1 MTDEKDGLISAD
13 GLPGEKPVA
22 GGVLPG
28 GTGVGGAGLD
38 PAQLTPAMRQWQ
50 QFKTEHPESTLFFR
64 MGDFY
69 ECFFDDAKLVARVLG
84 VALTSRSKGENAI
97 PMAGVPYHAVDGYLQ
112 RMIAAGY
119 KVAICEQVEDP
130 KTAKGLVKRE
140 VTRLVT
146 PGTVTE
152 DNLLD
157 RRQESFVAA
166 LVLPGFGGG
175 ATEPA
180 VLTWCE
186 LSTGKFMTLAGEAG
200 ACLEEL
206 ARVQPRELVLV
217 ETADQRLPA
226 WATRLKEQYNMALTP
241 RPAWQFSAHHATKM
255 LREHYGVAR
264 FAGFGYE
271 ENDPV
276 LRVAGALLTYLHE
289 TQKTALE
296 HMQPPQAFVRDDYLM
311 IDPASLRSLEVLR
324 SLRQQSAVGSLIQA
338 VDQTSTPMGARL
350 LRNWL
355 CFPLRD
361 LGRIQARHER
371 IAQMLEETRLLEQ
384 IVAKL
389 EECSDIERITARICC
404 RRVSPRDLV
413 ALARTLEA
421 LVAVGL
427 LLEAYPSAAAAW
439 GTLVAQLPAAAQI
452 AGQIRAAVQDE
463 PNAHIRD
470 GGVIRPQ
477 YHAEL
482 DRLRQLNTDSRGWLA
497 EYQAR
502 LVQESGINGLKVG
515 YNKVFGFYIEVTHTH
530 ADKVPAT
537 FIRKQTV
544 RNAERYITPELKQ
557 YEGDIL
563 TAQERS
569 LALEAE
575 LFEQLRVQLAGVAGA
590 LQQVAQAVAELDV
603 IAGLAQ
609 LARQRRYIRPE
620 MVADTSLHI
629 VEGRHPVVEHL
640 LGSSYVPNDVEFSAG
655 GPTLQLITGPN
666 MAGKSTY
673 IRQVA
678 LLVLLAQAGSYI
690 PAQTATIGVVDR
702 IFTRVGA
709 SDDLAGGQSTFMVE
723 MTETA
728 NILLHATERSLVILD
743 EIGRG
748 TSTLDGL
755 ALAWAIAEFLADT
768 GRSRT
773 LFATHYH
780 ELTDLA
786 DTNPAVKNLNVLVR
800 EWEEQIVFLHRI
812 APGRADK
819 SYGLHVARLAG
830 VPRSVVVRAK
840 ALLEQLSVQVGRGR
854 PRAASVSASAQP
866 ALFDPPGQQVL
877 GQLRALDLDRMSPIQ
892 AWEALRTLKGQME

>member
-1 MTDEKDGLISAD
+1 
-13 GLPGEKPVA
+13 
-22 GGVLPG
+22 
-28 GTGVGGAGLD
+28 
-38 PAQLTPAMRQWQ
+38 
-50 QFKTEHPESTLFFR
+50 
-64 MGDFY
+64 
-69 ECFFDDAKLVARVLG
+69 
-84 VALTSRSKGENAI
+84 
-97 PMAGVPYHAVDGYLQ
+97 
-112 RMIAAGY
+112 
-119 KVAICEQVEDP
+119 
-130 KTAKGLVKRE
+130 
-140 VTRLVT
+140 
-146 PGTVTE
+146 
-152 DNLLD
+152 
-157 RRQESFVAA
+157 
-166 LVLPGFGGG
+166 
-175 ATEPA
+175 
-180 VLTWCE
+180 
-186 LSTGKFMTLAGEAG
+186 
-200 ACLEEL
+200 
-206 ARVQPRELVLV
+206 
-217 ETADQRLPA
+217 
-226 WATRLKEQYNMALTP
+226 
-241 RPAWQFSAHHATKM
+241 
-255 LREHYGVAR
+255 
-264 FAGFGYE
+264 
-271 ENDPV
+271 
-276 LRVAGALLTYLHE
+276 
-289 TQKTALE
+289 
-296 HMQPPQAFVRDDYLM
+296 
-311 IDPASLRSLEVLR
+311 
-324 SLRQQSAVGSLIQA
+324 
-338 VDQTSTPMGARL
+338 
-350 LRNWL
+350 
-355 CFPLRD
+355 
-361 LGRIQARHER
+361 
-371 IAQMLEETRLLEQ
+371 
-384 IVAKL
+384 
-389 EECSDIERITARICC
+389 
-404 RRVSPRDLV
+404 
-413 ALARTLEA
+413 
-421 LVAVGL
+421 
-427 LLEAYPSAAAAW
+427 
-439 GTLVAQLPAAAQI
+439 
-452 AGQIRAAVQDE
+452 
-463 PNAHIRD
+463 
-470 GGVIRPQ
+470 
-477 YHAEL
+477 
-482 DRLRQLNTDSRGWLA
+482 
-497 EYQAR
+497 
-502 LVQESGINGLKVG
+502 
-515 YNKVFGFYIEVTHTH
+515 
-530 ADKVPAT
+530 AT

-620 MVADTSLHI
+620 MVADTALHI

-854 PRAASVSASAQP
+854 PRAASVQASAQV